1 MKNSLALILLVA
13 GIFLLRETQAG
24 TIKIFPAEMGNI
36 KDSVVQW
43 KEGLIKLSDPNFP
56 LVQLP
61 ADFQSN
67 RTTKRFNPS
76 KGEEIEILNAMGPG
90 CVRHFWITTT
100 ANATGRNSNIR
111 IKIYCD
117 NNETAAVDM
126 KLNQFFSVLLKDE
139 PYRIESAPIKVLPK
153 SGLNSYFPIPF
164 QKFCR
169 IILINPDDT
178 KPGIWSMVDWHSYDK
193 ETEITPYR
201 FHASYREESP
211 AEELGTYLIGDI
223 PGRGFVAGLS
233 MGIRRTDF
241 KDIIYHTGGDTWL
254 LDGEMNPHVLRGIGV
269 EDFFGQ
275 SFGFNLDNSQWSGCP
290 FVDVNGD
297 KCAEGVAY
305 RFFGPDCV
313 SFKSSLVLRMG
324 SRANHTES
332 VIYYYLDESIDK
344 IQKIKTPEKWILS
357 GPFECKTK
365 EDFDKTEFP
374 EKPVSEWPASWEWGN
389 RTLKSVE
396 LASEHSWIDFTRRF
410 RQNKN
415 GNTGTHPVDAAA
427 YAQTIIN
434 MDAERHCSLRIGFDD
449 WIKIWVNGAL
459 VSYLQHDNGFAVENI
474 PVNLKKGENTI
485 LIKLSNKD
493 NIEWRCWAFSCVIET
508 PGFPKK

>member
-313 SFKSSLVLRMG
+313 YPSNLPWYFGWGAGQIIPRVLFIITLTK
-324 SRANHTES
+324 A
-332 VIYYYLDESIDK
+332 
-344 IQKIKTPEKWILS
+344 KT
-357 GPFECKTK
+357 
-365 EDFDKTEFP
+365 
-374 EKPVSEWPASWEWGN
+374 
-389 RTLKSVE
+389 
-396 LASEHSWIDFTRRF
+396 RF
-410 RQNKN
+410 RK
-415 GNTGTHPVDAAA
+415 
-427 YAQTIIN
+427 
-434 MDAERHCSLRIGFDD
+434 
-449 WIKIWVNGAL
+449 
-459 VSYLQHDNGFAVENI
+459 
-474 PVNLKKGENTI
+474 
-485 LIKLSNKD
+485 
-493 NIEWRCWAFSCVIET
+493 
-508 PGFPKK
+508 